1 MKSRSETTAGSIRQA
16 FDLAVSF
23 ILAVIVLRAFVLE
36 GYLISTGS
44 MAPGLRGFHRQ
55 VTCPSC
61 HYPFAF
67 GVAFDDSV
75 NNGAGGLREPEGPR
89 RLATCPLC
97 SQPGIDVAAIPTSH
111 GDQLLVNKHVYD
123 LRRPERWETVVFRN
137 PSSPR
142 EAFVKRV
149 VGLPGESIQIVNG
162 DVIID
167 GKRVRKTMSR
177 QLEMRIPV
185 SDLQFA
191 AASENWELPWD
202 PDAEWELANQQFQL
216 RTVRSEGAAPA
227 NEAVAD
233 GTQSAAPRWIRFR
246 NWRWFGGH
254 HVAETPLQS
263 GDAVEDWQRFQ
274 DQFSEIPLAW
284 SAQVHYNLEREV
296 LMCEGVMTPELQ
308 KNLLSIATRDAF
320 RNAVYRLAALSHLAP
335 VTDRYGYN
343 SLLGTPEY
351 VVTDLMLETELT
363 WVTVPRSIHVRIPIG
378 SETFGLVIQPEQN
391 SVVLMSLEQKKILR
405 QGPLPEI
412 ARESSG
418 LKLQVS
424 GFDQQIAVAVNGQQV
439 FDAFPIDAGDQWQQA
454 VEASVSPIAGK
465 RMDPE
470 RATLIALR
478 QEQQNRWAFGITDGD
493 VRVTSLKMF
502 RDVFYTPGKRRN
514 AVESEFRIPENC
526 YFVQGDNSPVSS
538 DSRNWE
544 QPAVSHD
551 LLLGKPF
558 LVHLPSRPGILR
570 FAGREWP
577 IRIPDWNRI
586 RYIH

>member
-1 MKSRSETTAGSIRQA
+1 MTSRSETAAGSIRQA

-23 ILAVIVLRAFVLE
+23 VLAVIVLRAFVLE

-55 VTCPSC
+55 VKCPSC
-61 HYPFAF
+61 HYEFGF

-75 NNGAGGLREPEGPR
+75 THGAGSLREPEGPR

-97 SQPGIDVAAIPTSH
+97 SQHGIDVAAIPTSH

-142 EAFVKRV
+142 DAFVKRV

-167 GKRVRKTMSR
+167 GKRVRKALAR
-177 QLEMRIPV
+177 QLDMRIPV
-185 SDLQFA
+185 SDLQFS
-191 AASENWELPWD
+191 AASENWQMPWD
-202 PDAEWELANQQFQL
+202 ADAEWEFRDQEFRL
-216 RTVRSEGAAPA
+216 RSAHPEGADILA
-227 NEAVAD
+227 
-233 GTQSAAPRWIRFR
+233 GTVTDSIQPESPRWIRFR

-254 HVAETPLQS
+254 HVAETPLQAE
-263 GDAVEDWQRFQ
+263 DAEEDWQRFQ
-274 DQFSEIPLAW
+274 DQLSEIPVAW
-284 SAQVHYNLEREV
+284 SAQLHYDSDRGV

-308 KNLLSIATRDAF
+308 KNLLRMATHEAF
-320 RNAVYRLAALSHLAP
+320 RNAIYRLAALSHLAP

-343 SLLGTPEY
+343 SSLGTPEY
-351 VVTDLMLETELT
+351 VVTDLMLEAELA
-363 WVTVPRSIHVRIPIG
+363 WVRRPRSIHVRIPIG
-378 SETFGLVIQPEQN
+378 SETFGLVINTGQN
-391 SVVLMSLEQKKILR
+391 SIVLMSLERKEILR
-405 QGPLPEI
+405 QGDLPKT
-412 ARESSG
+412 ANGASG
-418 LKLQVS
+418 LKIQVS
-424 GFDQQIAVAVNGQQV
+424 GFDQQITVSVNDEEV
-439 FDAFPIDAGDQWQQA
+439 FEALPIEAEEQWKQT
-454 VEASVSPIAGK
+454 VEASVSPVSGK

-470 RATLIALR
+470 RGALIQLR
-478 QEQQNRWAFGITDGD
+478 QAQQSRWAFGVTAGE
-493 VRVTSLKMF
+493 VRITSLKMF
-502 RDVFYTPGKRRN
+502 RDVFYTPGRRKN
-514 AVESEFRIPENC
+514 AVESEFQIPDNC

-538 DSRNWE
+538 DSRNWN
-544 QPAVSHD
+544 QPAVPHN

-577 IRIPDWNRI
+577 IRIPDWNRM

>member
-16 FDLAVSF
+16 LDLAVSF

-61 HYPFAF
+61 HDKFAF
-67 GVAFDDSV
+67 GVAFDDSF
-75 NNGAGGLREPEGPR
+75 NQGAGGLREPEGPR

-149 VGLPGESIQIVNG
+149 VGLPGESIQIING

-167 GKRVRKTMSR
+167 GKLARKAMSR

-191 AASENWELPWD
+191 VASENWQLPWD
-202 PDAEWELANQQFQL
+202 PDAEWEFTNQQFQL
-216 RTVRSEGAAPA
+216 RAARSEGTEP
-227 NEAVAD
+227 ED
-233 GTQSAAPRWIRFR
+233 GTASDGTLSEAPRWIRFR

-254 HVAETPLQS
+254 HVAETPLRTE
-263 GDAVEDWQRFQ
+263 DAVEDWQRFQ

-284 SAQVHYNLEREV
+284 SAQVHYNPEGEV

-308 KNLLSIATRDAF
+308 KKLLSIATHEAF

-343 SLLGTPEY
+343 SMLGTTEY
-351 VVTDLMLETELT
+351 VVTDLMLEAELT
-363 WVTVPRSIHVRIPIG
+363 WVTGPRSIHVRIPIG
-378 SETFGLVIQPEQN
+378 SETFGLVIQPSQN

-405 QGPLPEI
+405 QGHLPAI
-412 ARESSG
+412 AQESSG

-439 FDAFPIDAGDQWQQA
+439 FEAFPIDAGDQWEQT
-454 VEASVSPIAGK
+454 VEASVSPVAGI

-470 RATLIALR
+470 RAALIALR
-478 QEQQNRWAFGITDGD
+478 QEQQNRWAFGVAAED
-493 VRVTSLKMF
+493 VRITSLKMF
-502 RDVFYTPGKRRN
+502 RDVFYTPGRRRN
-514 AVESEFRIPENC
+514 AVDSEFQIPENC
-526 YFVQGDNSPVSS
+526 YFVLGDNSPVSS
-538 DSRNWE
+538 DSRNWD
-544 QPAVSHD
+544 QPAVPHD